1 MKKFALH
8 WQILVAILLGI
19 IVGLL
24 FPFVTN
30 WIEWI
35 GALFLKALKMVVLP
49 IIITSIVSGVI
60 KLETDAGFGKL
71 SLKIILYYFCMSILA
86 VFTGLFLVNLI
97 SPGKGANWEAAVSG
111 GSHQATEVSFY
122 DILLGIIPS
131 NIFESI
137 AKGEILPVVI
147 FSILFAIFAGK
158 LKPESKTLFLNLFDA
173 GFEVIMK
180 LTRFILQFAPLGI
193 FSIIAN
199 AMAKNSERIA
209 DIAGSLGL
217 FMLVVLAGLLIHG
230 LVTLPLV
237 FYLISKS
244 NPFAHLRNMLSVLFF
259 AFSTSSSA
267 ATLPLAIDA
276 TVNKS
281 GVSPKIAGFALPLGS
296 TINMDGTALYE
307 CVAAIF
313 IAQAY
318 GIELTFGHQLVVVMT
333 ALLASTGAAGIP
345 MAGMVMLTII
355 LSSVNLPLEG
365 IGLLLAV
372 DRILD
377 MVRTMVNVWSDTCGV
392 VVIARSEGEKC
403 YFPEK

>member
-8 WQILVAILLGI
+8 WQILIAILLGI

-24 FPFVTN
+24 FPSVTN

-35 GALFLKALKMVVLP
+35 GALFLKALRMVVLP
-49 IIITSIVSGVI
+49 IIITSIISGVI
-60 KLETDAGFGKL
+60 RLETDSGFGKL
-71 SLKIILYYFCMSILA
+71 SMKIILYYFCMSIVA
-86 VFTGLFLVNLI
+86 VFTGLFMVNLI
-97 SPGKGANWEAAVSG
+97 SPGEGANWETAVSEG
-111 GSHQATEVSFY
+111 THHQATDVSFY

-158 LKPESKTLFLNLFDA
+158 LKPEPKALFLNLFEA

-180 LTRFILQFAPLGI
+180 LTRFILYFSPLGI

-217 FMLVVLAGLLIHG
+217 FMVVVLASLLIHG
-230 LVTLPLV
+230 LITLPLV
-237 FYLISKS
+237 FYLIGKS

-276 TVNKS
+276 VVNKS

-307 CVAAIF
+307 CIAAIF

-318 GIELTFGHQLVVVMT
+318 GIDLTFGQQLVVVIT

-365 IGLLLAV
+365 IGLLLTV
-372 DRILD
+372 DRFLD
-377 MVRTMVNVWSDTCGV
+377 MVRTTVNVWSDTCGV
-392 VVIARSEGEKC
+392 VVIARSEGEKTLVH
-403 YFPEK
+403 